1 MLLRWRSLH
10 RRLVRQRPAAVN
22 KDLVIEASPVVEFRR
37 AACGD
42 QSRTIMSN
50 KQNGSGNEYRCAIEK
65 NQNGK
70 YTVRV
75 RAAFGRRSWVLPVY
89 FLASTFDTAMKRLE
103 EALQLLQRNEER
115 LWFFGRERSDDPNF
129 AEDLLVDIGLR
140 LDRRT
145 EFPRKTA
152 GLGVPREKPV
162 PAVLL
167 APVRRALAEAVETA
181 RVASARVAVAG
192 D

>member
-1 MLLRWRSLH
+1 VERIPP
-10 RRLVRQRPAAVN
+10 VIDG
-22 KDLVIEASPVVEFRR
+22 DL
-37 AACGD
+37 
-42 QSRTIMSN
+42 SRMIMSN
-50 KQNGSGNEYRCAIEK
+50 KQNGSSSGNEYRCAIEK

-75 RAAFGRRSWVLPVY
+75 RAAFGRKSWVLPVY

-167 APVRRALAEAVETA
+167 APVRRALAAAVETA

>member
-1 MLLRWRSLH
+1 
-10 RRLVRQRPAAVN
+10 
-22 KDLVIEASPVVEFRR
+22 
-37 AACGD
+37 
-42 QSRTIMSN
+42 MSN

-152 GLGVPREKPV
+152 GVGVPREKPV

-181 RVASARVAVAG
+181 RAASARVAVAG

>member
-1 MLLRWRSLH
+1 
-10 RRLVRQRPAAVN
+10 
-22 KDLVIEASPVVEFRR
+22 
-37 AACGD
+37 
-42 QSRTIMSN
+42 MSN

-129 AEDLLVDIGLR
+129 AEAAIDELRVDVGEGAKIRDAASAHLVEQMFDGAEILDPEG
-140 LDRRT
+140 DRRMM
-145 EFPRKTA
+145 K
-152 GLGVPREKPV
+152 
-162 PAVLL
+162 
-167 APVRRALAEAVETA
+167 
-181 RVASARVAVAG
+181 
-192 D
+192 